1 MENRQEP
8 AAHPGP
14 AAASSAGITRRHAL
28 TAAGGVLAGAA
39 LAQAAG
45 PAFAATAASADADA
59 IVVGHGLAGLVAT
72 AELAAAGRKVLL
84 LDQEP
89 ETNLGGQAFWS
100 FGGLFF
106 VDSAEQRLMGIKDSK
121 DLAWQDWLGTAGFDR
136 GVDDPAGQDH
146 WAYRW
151 AEAYVDFA
159 SGEKRSWLAGL
170 GVQWFPVVGWAERGG
185 GLADG
190 HGNSVPRF
198 HVTWGT
204 GPAVVEPF
212 EKKVRAAVADGTVGF
227 RFRHRVDGIV
237 TTGGAVTGV
246 HGAVLEPSGAARG
259 ESSSRTVV
267 GEFEL
272 SAPVVIVTSGGI
284 GADHD
289 LIRQNWP
296 ARLGTP
302 PRSMI
307 TGVPAHVDGRM
318 LGITGKAGGRIVN
331 PDRMW
336 HYTEGL
342 RNYAPI
348 WPGHG
353 IRILPG
359 PSSMWFD
366 ATGKRFNS
374 PDIPGYDTLHT
385 LKSITDTGYD
395 YSWFV
400 TTQKIIAKEFALSG
414 SEQNPDLTE
423 KNVWKLLSRIWQTPE
438 PIERFKEQGEDFVVA
453 TTLPDLVAGMNEL
466 TGTDLIDL
474 DGLKRQIE
482 ARDREID
489 NPYTKDVQVMGI
501 RNALAYPGD
510 SLSRTAS
517 AHRILDP
524 DAGPLIAVRL
534 NILTRK
540 TLGGLQTDLSGRVL
554 NASGDPI
561 AGLYAAGEV
570 AGFGGGGVHGYR
582 SLEGT
587 FLGGCLFSGRA
598 AGRAAAAATA
608 T

>member
-1 MENRQEP
+1 MES
-8 AAHPGP
+8 
-14 AAASSAGITRRHAL
+14 SSADSGSQTGPDIPSGVTRRHAL
-28 TAAGGVLAGAA
+28 TVAGG
-39 LAQAAG
+39 
-45 PAFAATAASADADA
+45 AFAAAAVASAAPAFGAEPQSADA

-72 AELAAAGRKVLL
+72 MELAAAGRKVLL

-89 ETNLGGQAFWS
+89 EASLGGQAFWS

-106 VDSAEQRLMGIKDSK
+106 VDSHEQRLMGVKDSK
-121 DLAWQDWLGTAGFDR
+121 DLAWQDWLGTARFDR

-146 WAYRW
+146 WARKW

-159 SGEKRSWLAGL
+159 AGEKRSWLAGL
-170 GVQWFPVVGWAERGG
+170 GMQWFPIVGWAERGG

-198 HVTWGT
+198 HITWGT

-212 EKKVRAAVADGTVGF
+212 EKKVRQAVAAGKVTF
-227 RFRHRVDGIV
+227 RFRHRVDELI
-237 TTGGAVTGV
+237 TSGGAVTGV
-246 HGAVLEPSGAARG
+246 RGAVLEPSGVARG
-259 ESSSRTVV
+259 KPSSRTVV
-267 GEFEL
+267 GDFEL
-272 SAPVVIVTSGGI
+272 RAPVVVVTSGGI

-289 LIRQNWP
+289 LVRRNWP

-302 PRSMI
+302 PKTMI

-318 LGITGKAGGRIVN
+318 LGITERAGGRIVN

-342 RNYAPI
+342 RNYDPI

-366 ATGKRFNS
+366 ATGKRFGA
-374 PDIPGYDTLHT
+374 PDLPGYDTLHT
-385 LKSITDTGYD
+385 LKSITASGHD

-414 SEQNPDLTE
+414 SEQNPDLT
-423 KNVWKLLSRIWQTPE
+423 KKDLLMLLSRIWQTPE
-438 PIERFKEQGEDFVVA
+438 PIERFKKYGEDFVVA
-453 TTLPDLVAGMNEL
+453 SSLPELVHGMNRL
-466 TGTDLIDL
+466 TGDNLIDL
-474 DGLKRQIE
+474 ADLQRQIE
-482 ARDREID
+482 ARDREIA
-489 NPYTKDVQVMGI
+489 NPYTKDLQVMGI

-510 SLSRTAS
+510 TLSRTAS
-517 AHRILDP
+517 VHRILDP
-524 DAGPLIAVRL
+524 DAAPLIAVRL
-534 NILTRK
+534 NVLTRK

-554 NASGDPI
+554 NAAGQPI
-561 AGLYAAGEV
+561 PGLYAAGEV
-570 AGFGGGGVHGYR
+570 AGFGGGGVHGYG

-587 FLGGCLFSGRA
+587 FLGGCLFSGRV
-598 AGRAAAAATA
+598 AGRAAAAATG
-608 T
+608 